1 MNKKIIVENKK
12 IEKLIEKYNPI
23 IFKLLNKIAK
33 EDGGNV
39 SLTLGSSIATSLMA
53 YLLFIVQEHGSNV
66 DEYSK
71 LLTDEVNR
79 KLLEAQKFNGKNYN
93 NTCQPLH

>member
-1 MNKKIIVENKK
+1 
-12 IEKLIEKYNPI
+12 
-23 IFKLLNKIAK
+23 
-33 EDGGNV
+33 
-39 SLTLGSSIATSLMA
+39 MA